1 MISFERVVIIG
12 SGPAGYTAG
21 IYAARSMLKPL
32 IITGPAPGGQL
43 ISTAEIENFPGF
55 ANSLQ
60 GYELME
66 KMKTQATS
74 LGARTTMDSVE
85 TIDTSAI
92 PYHVLTTSG
101 RVYVANCLIIA
112 TGCVPKTLNL
122 QAEAALKGN
131 SVSVCATCDGFFY
144 KNKNVAVVGGGNT
157 AVTDAIYLSKIAKR
171 VVLICKNEKLSCEKV
186 LAERLTEN
194 GNVKVMYSSK
204 VTKYVTKSPSE
215 ARIHGIQTSS
225 PGGETST
232 KVDGVFIAIGTAPCT
247 SAFETIGKNKQGYII
262 TEANSTKTNVEGVF
276 AAGDVNSSCRKQA
289 VVAAASGCLAA
300 LEAEQFLCT

>member
-21 IYAARSMLKPL
+21 IYAARPMLKPL
-32 IITGPAPGGQL
+32 IVTGPAPGGQL
-43 ISTAEIENFPGF
+43 ISTAEVENF
-55 ANSLQ
+55 Q

-66 KMKTQATS
+66 KMKTQATR

-101 RVYVANCLIIA
+101 RVCVANCLVKA
-112 TGCVPKTLNL
+112 MGCAPKTLNL
-122 QAEAALKGN
+122 QDEAALKGN
-131 SVSVCATCDGFFY
+131 SASVCATCDGVFY
-144 KNKNVAVVGGGNT
+144 KNKNVAIVGGENT
-157 AVTDAIYLSKIAKR
+157 AVTDAICLSKTAKR
-171 VVLICKNEKLSCEKV
+171 IVLICKNEKLSCEKV
-186 LAERLTEN
+186 LAEKLTAN

-204 VTKYVTKSPSE
+204 ATKYVTKSPS
-215 ARIHGIQTSS
+215 AAHIHGIQTSS

-247 SAFETIGKNKQGYII
+247 SAFATIGKSKQGYTI
-262 TEANSTKTNVEGVF
+262 TEANSTKTNVDGVF
-276 AAGDVNSSCRKQA
+276 AACDVNSSCRKQA
-289 VVAAASGCLAA
+289 VVTAASGCLAA